1 MRMSDKVKKALVV
14 VVIAV
19 LVVGAGFAS
28 FVFLSRNNFF
38 GLMSTSRDLIS
49 EKATNLNGPIYTSAP
64 QFEISGNVQVAPG
77 TQSSTTSQT
86 SFGLKIMKHGT
97 VQMQVDKGDFFDTWS
112 KIVTLTNS
120 YSGNIANSSYYKESE
135 FYFGSITVVIPSE
148 RFDEFL
154 TTLQKYG
161 KVESLNV
168 STDDVTSEYVDSTA
182 KLKVLES
189 QRDLLESWLKSAKN
203 VDEMIKLRDEITQV
217 EEQIET
223 IKGRLNYIAFHTD
236 FSDITIS
243 LSEKEGSFNNT
254 TFWDTVVYW
263 LKKPVQAFLYSL
275 IGLLVAVL
283 FAVPWVLLGF
293 GIYKLVEKAKAKNS

>member
-1 MRMSDKVKKALVV
+1 MRMSAKVKKVLIIVL
-14 VVIAV
+14 IAV
-19 LVVGAGFAS
+19 LVVVAGFAS
-28 FVFLSRNNFF
+28 FMFLSRNDFF
-38 GLMSTSRDLIS
+38 GLMNTSRDVVS
-49 EKATNLNGPIYTSAP
+49 EKAVNSNNNIYLSAP
-64 QFEISGNVQVAPG
+64 QFKISGNVTMAPG

-97 VQMQVDKGDFFDTWS
+97 VQMQVDKGGFFDTWS
-112 KIVTLTNS
+112 KIVALTNS
-120 YSGNIANSSYYKESE
+120 YSGNIANSSYYKESD

-148 RFDEFL
+148 RFDEFV

-189 QRDLLESWLKSAKN
+189 QRDLLESWLKNAKN
-203 VDEMIKLRDEITQV
+203 VDEMIKLRDEIAQV

-263 LKKPVQAFLYSL
+263 LKKPLQAFLYSL
-275 IGLLVAVL
+275 IGLLVAIL

-293 GIYKLVEKAKAKNS
+293 GIYKLVERARAKKI

>member
-1 MRMSDKVKKALVV
+1 MRMSAKVKKVLIIVL
-14 VVIAV
+14 IAV
-19 LVVGAGFAS
+19 LVVAAGFAS
-28 FVFLSRNNFF
+28 FMFLSRNDFF
-38 GLMSTSRDLIS
+38 GLMNTSRDLVS
-49 EKATNLNGPIYTSAP
+49 EKAVNSNNNIYLSAP
-64 QFEISGNVQVAPG
+64 QFKISGNVTMAPG

-97 VQMQVDKGDFFDTWS
+97 VQMQVDKGGFFDTWS
-112 KIVTLTNS
+112 KIVALTNS
-120 YSGNIANSSYYKESE
+120 YSGNIANSSYYKESD

-148 RFDEFL
+148 RFDEFV

-189 QRDLLESWLKSAKN
+189 QRDLLESWLKNAKN
-203 VDEMIKLRDEITQV
+203 VDEMIKLRDEIAQV

-263 LKKPVQAFLYSL
+263 LKKPLQAFLYSL
-275 IGLLVAVL
+275 IGLLVAIL

-293 GIYKLVEKAKAKNS
+293 GIYKLVERARAKKI

>member
-1 MRMSDKVKKALVV
+1 MRMSAKVKKVLIIVL
-14 VVIAV
+14 IAV
-19 LVVGAGFAS
+19 LVVVAGFAS
-28 FVFLSRNNFF
+28 FMFLSRNDFF
-38 GLMSTSRDLIS
+38 GLMNTSRDVVS
-49 EKATNLNGPIYTSAP
+49 EKAVNSNNNIYLSAP
-64 QFEISGNVQVAPG
+64 QFKISGNVTMAPG

-97 VQMQVDKGDFFDTWS
+97 VQMQVDKGGFFDTWS
-112 KIVTLTNS
+112 KIVALTNS
-120 YSGNIANSSYYKESE
+120 YSGNIANSSYYKESD

-148 RFDEFL
+148 RFDEFV

-189 QRDLLESWLKSAKN
+189 QRDLLESWLKNAKN
-203 VDEMIKLRDEITQV
+203 VDEMIKLRDEIAQV

-263 LKKPVQAFLYSL
+263 LKKPLQAFLYSL
-275 IGLLVAVL
+275 IGLLVAIL

-293 GIYKLVEKAKAKNS
+293 GIYKLVEKARAKKI

>member
-1 MRMSDKVKKALVV
+1 MRMSAKVKKVLIIVL
-14 VVIAV
+14 IAV
-19 LVVGAGFAS
+19 LVVIAGFAS
-28 FVFLSRNNFF
+28 FMFLSRNDFF
-38 GLMSTSRDLIS
+38 GLMNTSRDVVS
-49 EKATNLNGPIYTSAP
+49 EKAVNSNNNIYFSAP
-64 QFEISGNVQVAPG
+64 QFKISGNVTMAPG

-97 VQMQVDKGDFFDTWS
+97 VQMQVDKGGFFDTWS
-112 KIVTLTNS
+112 KIVALTNS
-120 YSGNIANSSYYKESE
+120 YSGNIANSSYYKESD

-148 RFDEFL
+148 RFDEFV

-189 QRDLLESWLKSAKN
+189 QRDLLESWLKNAKN
-203 VDEMIKLRDEITQV
+203 VDEMIKLRDEIAQV

-263 LKKPVQAFLYSL
+263 LKKPLQAFLYSL
-275 IGLLVAVL
+275 IGLLVAIL

-293 GIYKLVEKAKAKNS
+293 GIYKLVERARAKKI

>member
-1 MRMSDKVKKALVV
+1 MRMSAKVKKVLFI

-19 LVVGAGFAS
+19 LVVVAGFAS
-28 FVFLSRNNFF
+28 FMFLSRNDFF
-38 GLMSTSRDLIS
+38 GLMNTSRDVVS
-49 EKATNLNGPIYTSAP
+49 EKAVNSNNNIYLSAP
-64 QFEISGNVQVAPG
+64 QFKISGNVTMAPG

-97 VQMQVDKGDFFDTWS
+97 VQMQVDKGGFFDTWS
-112 KIVTLTNS
+112 KIVALTNS
-120 YSGNIANSSYYKESE
+120 YSGNIANSSYYKESD

-148 RFDEFL
+148 RFDEFV

-189 QRDLLESWLKSAKN
+189 QRDLIESWLKNAKN
-203 VDEMIKLRDEITQV
+203 VDEMIKLRDEIAQV

-263 LKKPVQAFLYSL
+263 LKKPLQAFLYSL
-275 IGLLVAVL
+275 IGLLVAIL

-293 GIYKLVEKAKAKNS
+293 GIYKLVERARAKKI

>member
-1 MRMSDKVKKALVV
+1 MRMSAKVKKVLIIVL
-14 VVIAV
+14 IAV
-19 LVVGAGFAS
+19 LVVVAGFAS
-28 FVFLSRNNFF
+28 FMFLSRNDFF
-38 GLMSTSRDLIS
+38 GLMNTSKDVVS
-49 EKATNLNGPIYTSAP
+49 EKAVNSNNNIYLSAP
-64 QFEISGNVQVAPG
+64 QFKISGNVTMAPG

-97 VQMQVDKGDFFDTWS
+97 VQMQVDKGGFFDTWS
-112 KIVTLTNS
+112 KIVALTNS
-120 YSGNIANSSYYKESE
+120 YSGNIANSSYYKESD

-148 RFDEFL
+148 RFDEFV

-189 QRDLLESWLKSAKN
+189 QRDLLESWLKNAKN
-203 VDEMIKLRDEITQV
+203 VDGMIKLRDEIAQV

-263 LKKPVQAFLYSL
+263 LKKPLQAFLYSL
-275 IGLLVAVL
+275 IGLLVAIL

-293 GIYKLVEKAKAKNS
+293 GIYKLVEKTRAKKI

>member
-1 MRMSDKVKKALVV
+1 
-14 VVIAV
+14 
-19 LVVGAGFAS
+19 
-28 FVFLSRNNFF
+28 
-38 GLMSTSRDLIS
+38 
-49 EKATNLNGPIYTSAP
+49 
-64 QFEISGNVQVAPG
+64 
-77 TQSSTTSQT
+77 
-86 SFGLKIMKHGT
+86 
-97 VQMQVDKGDFFDTWS
+97 
-112 KIVTLTNS
+112 
-120 YSGNIANSSYYKESE
+120 
-135 FYFGSITVVIPSE
+135 
-148 RFDEFL
+148 
-154 TTLQKYG
+154 
-161 KVESLNV
+161 V

-275 IGLLVAVL
+275 IGLLVSVL
-283 FAVPWVLLGF
+283 FAVPWVLLVF

>member
-1 MRMSDKVKKALVV
+1 MKMSAKVKKVLIIVL
-14 VVIAV
+14 IAV
-19 LVVGAGFAS
+19 LVVVAGFAS
-28 FVFLSRNNFF
+28 FMFLSRNDFF
-38 GLMSTSRDLIS
+38 GLMNTSRDVVS
-49 EKATNLNGPIYTSAP
+49 EKAVNSNNNIYLSTP
-64 QFEISGNVQVAPG
+64 QFKISGNVTMAPG

-97 VQMQVDKGDFFDTWS
+97 VQMQVDKGGFFDTWS
-112 KIVTLTNS
+112 KIVALTNS
-120 YSGNIANSSYYKESE
+120 YSGNIANSSYHKESD

-148 RFDEFL
+148 RFDEFV

-189 QRDLLESWLKSAKN
+189 QRDLLESWLKNAKN
-203 VDEMIKLRDEITQV
+203 VDEMIKLRDEIAQV

-263 LKKPVQAFLYSL
+263 LKKPLQAFLYSL
-275 IGLLVAVL
+275 IGLLVAIL

-293 GIYKLVEKAKAKNS
+293 GIYKLLERARAKKI